1 LVRLEILA
9 ESLAEPENQPRF
21 KKAIVPRITRIV
33 MTTMSST
40 RVKPVKFLA
49 DFLRIF
55 CISTIGMMSK
65 IEIIYPF
72 IISILGGNA
81 NFILIR

>member
-9 ESLAEPENQPRF
+9 ESLAEPENHPRF
-21 KKAIVPRITRIV
+21 KKAIVPRMTRIV

-49 DFLRIF
+49 DFLEILF
-55 CISTIGMMSK
+55 VSILGMMSK
-65 IEIIYPF
+65 IGKCY
-72 IISILGGNA
+72 A
-81 NFILIR
+81 K